1 VQGTVAEGFEPVRDE
16 LAAVAA
22 AEGGHYAAQVAAHW
36 HGEQVVDL
44 WTGPE
49 ITGDSLLGAYSTS
62 KGAAHLV
69 VALLVQEGALD
80 LDEKVSHYWPEFA
93 AGGKRDILLREL
105 LAHRAGLVGADSG
118 FTMEEITDDRV
129 VAERLAAQRPSWR
142 PGTAFATTRWS
153 WRR

>member
-16 LAAVAA
+16 FAAVAA
-22 AEGGHYAAQVAAHW
+22 AEGGHYATQVAAYR

-69 VALLVQEGALD
+69 VALLVEGALD
-80 LDEKVSHYWPEFA
+80 LNEKVSHYWPEFA
-93 AGGKRDILLREL
+93 AGGKRDIMLRV
-105 LAHRAGLVGADSG
+105 AGPPGRPRRRGQRFHAGGDHR
-118 FTMEEITDDRV
+118 
-129 VAERLAAQRPSWR
+129 
-142 PGTAFATTRWS
+142 
-153 WRR
+153 